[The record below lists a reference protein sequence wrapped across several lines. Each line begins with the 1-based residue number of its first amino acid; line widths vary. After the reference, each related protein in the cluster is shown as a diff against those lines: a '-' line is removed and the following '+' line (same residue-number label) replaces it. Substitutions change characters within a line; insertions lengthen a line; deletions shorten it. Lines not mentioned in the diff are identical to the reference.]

1 VFEVQMFEIKLAL
14 LLLILVAGAAGAALP
29 LLRRDATQ
37 GERILGWGNSFAA
50 GVFLAA
56 GLIHMLPDADR
67 IWKTLGWDYPMAF
80 ALSAFAFVFMLLV
93 EHVLLPEQAHRE
105 VHAPSGE
112 RFTRIAEHHGGV
124 LAAYSVLTALSIHS
138 VLAGLALGAQPELK
152 RALIISV
159 AIIAHKSA
167 AGFALGVS
175 LARSHMSSSQ
185 AWSLVALFA
194 TATPI
199 GGLLGALLGATF
211 DGRLGASLEAG
222 FLSIAAGTFV
232 YVATFDILR
241 DEFPAPGG
249 RLAKW
254 MVLSVGV
261 LSMSLLAAWI

>member
-1 VFEVQMFEIKLAL
+1 MIGLKLTL
-14 LLLILVAGAAGAALP
+14 LFLILVAGAAGAALP
-29 LLRRDATQ
+29 LVRRGAAQRD
-37 GERILGWGNSFAA
+37 RLLGWGNAFAA
-50 GVFLAA
+50 GVFLSA

-67 IWKTLGWDYPMAF
+67 IWTGLAWSYPMAF
-80 ALSAFAFVFMLLV
+80 ALAALAFVFMLLV
-93 EHVLLPEQAHRE
+93 EHVLLPEQAHKE

-112 RFTRIAEHHGGV
+112 RFTAIAEHHGGE
-124 LAAYSVLTALSIHS
+124 LAAYAVLTALSIHS
-138 VLAGLALGAQPELK
+138 LLAGLALGAQPELK

-175 LARSHMSSSQ
+175 LTRSSLSTRQ
-185 AWSLVALFA
+185 AWRLVALFA
-194 TATPI
+194 GATPV
-199 GGLLGALLGATF
+199 GGLLGAAVGASF
-211 DGRLGASLEAG
+211 DGRIGAALEAA

-254 MVLSVGV
+254 GV
-261 LSMSLLAAWI
+261 LTLGVVSMGLLALWT